1 MGHWDKM
8 QLIGKDMKWLH
19 QEKQKFTLKMS
30 KQYGHLAI
38 LQLIRGEGGE
48 LGQGARQSTQ
58 NTLQLRDQPAQINS
72 SPSACKCSNIT
83 VEKRKGNVCMDTV
96 FCLCYCYGRVALIK
110 WADPSKILTKSRSLK
125 EHTGWFWQQHLPAF
139 SWYMFDKQNDV

>member
-58 NTLQLRDQPAQINS
+58 TPSSLETSRHKLTVPPVPANALTS
-72 SPSACKCSNIT
+72 LW
-83 VEKRKGNVCMDTV
+83 RKGKGMYVWTLYFVSVTAMEG
-96 FCLCYCYGRVALIK
+96 L
-110 WADPSKILTKSRSLK
+110 
-125 EHTGWFWQQHLPAF
+125 H
-139 SWYMFDKQNDV
+139 